1 MATPS
6 SASLIKVVV
15 ALALVAI
22 VVVEIISS
30 PRHGSPSV
38 AVDPKAPLLIR
49 LSHADSAQVAQ
60 AYEGQLARMRQM
72 GEHYQPPQWVVDI
85 QLARLYAAAR
95 DPSYWRRRRGSV
107 RDSDRSALPDSIAI
121 ANTSDVLRQ
130 ARGVSYLAAVLQA
143 NGGVAIRWPTR
154 TDLLAE
160 PVHVWVEPR
169 SRERGFDP
177 EFTSTTRAAFRR
189 WSELGLGVTFDVV
202 DDSTVADVLV
212 TWSAVM
218 PTPERIGSTF
228 RLADARGQIV
238 IAHVILCTSVDVFA
252 VQNSALHEVGH
263 VLGLEHSPNPRDIMA
278 ASSEGR
284 QYQLTDADRNTV
296 RLLYRLPPGALKQ

>member
-1 MATPS
+1 MPTLPA
-6 SASLIKVVV
+6 ASLIKVVV
-15 ALALVAI
+15 ALALTAV
-22 VVVEIISS
+22 VVVEVVSS
-30 PRHGSPSV
+30 PGRSKPSA
-38 AVDPKAPLLIR
+38 AVDPTARALMR
-49 LSHADSAQVAQ
+49 LSHEDSTRVAQ
-60 AYEGQLARMRQM
+60 AYESQLERMQTLS
-72 GEHYQPPQWVVDI
+72 EHYRPPRWIVDI
-85 QLARLYAAAR
+85 QLARLYTAAR
-95 DPSYWRRRRGSV
+95 DPSYWRRRRGGV
-107 RDSDRSALPDSIAI
+107 PDSDRATAPDSAT
-121 ANTSDVLRQ
+121 ADNTREVLRQ
-130 ARGVSYLAAVLQA
+130 AQGDSYLPAVLKA
-143 NGGVAIRWPTR
+143 NGGVVIRWPTR
-154 TDLLAE
+154 TDSLAE

-202 DDSTVADVLV
+202 DDSSVADVLV

-263 VLGLEHSPNPRDIMA
+263 VLGLEHSPNPQDIMA
-278 ASSEGR
+278 AASEGR
-284 QYQLTDADRNTV
+284 QYRLTDADRNTA
-296 RLLYRLPPGALKQ
+296 RLLYRLPPGLLKR